1 MVVRDSKFRP
11 SRPSDL
17 LFRLYPGAIRGAG
30 LLYLW
35 YTTFRTDVARQE
47 YYRREHSRSPLFH
60 LRELFSAAR
69 VDECLGGD
77 AAIR

>member
-1 MVVRDSKFRP
+1 MGCHFDIISYNRKTQERFARFIFQDKKDQVEVRDSKFRP

-35 YTTFRTDVARQE
+35 YTAFRTDVVRQE
-47 YYRREHSRSPLFH
+47 YH
-60 LRELFSAAR
+60 
-69 VDECLGGD
+69 
-77 AAIR
+77 